1 MLVNAYRT
9 GLQVTAELD
18 PRDYPKKVKVPN
30 AEFQSIQLQ
39 RHNICPQ
46 WNDTITPKNSRK

>member
-1 MLVNAYRT
+1 
-9 GLQVTAELD
+9 LD

-30 AEFQSIQLQ
+30 AEFKSIQLQ

-46 WNDTITPKNSRK
+46 WNYSITPMNSRK